1 MAVTRRVH
9 KIHATADATYVVAT
23 PTSQG
28 GWFGASQLEIAMNKM
43 ITNGERIV
51 GTHRI
56 DDSSWVIITEDLGLG
71 PMKPR

>member
-9 KIHATADATYVVAT
+9 KIYASADATNDGAG
-23 PTSQG
+23 S
-28 GWFGASQLEIAMNKM
+28 GWTGPSQLETAMNKV

-51 GTHRI
+51 GTHRV
-56 DDSSWVIITEDLGLG
+56 DASSWVIITEDLGLG

>member
-9 KIHATADATYVVAT
+9 KIYATADATLAGN
-23 PTSQG
+23 PQG
-28 GWFGASQLEIAMNKM
+28 WTGPSKLEQALNTV